1 MSLLEQQGLSLG
13 ARHPACSIQ
22 THKHSHKAQE
32 VTAKVESYQDIAGG
46 FFGYLSTETSE
57 LIVCQVAV

>member
-1 MSLLEQQGLSLG
+1 MSLLEQQGFSLG

-32 VTAKVESYQDIAGG
+32 VTAKVDSYQDIAGS
-46 FFGYLSTETSE
+46 FFLVIFQ
-57 LIVCQVAV
+57 LRQANRLLVK